1 MEYKGLYILLRL
13 SDRVSYYTN
22 YDIQGVA
29 LSISEVISE
38 EENFYQIP
46 LYAVAEQGT
55 GDDKGQYRVISEPF
69 FSVQEAKDWIDD
81 TNYLNSLSK
90 KE

>member
-22 YDIQGVA
+22 YDTNGIA

-38 EENFYQIP
+38 EDDFYQVP

-55 GDDKGQYRVISEPF
+55 GDDEGQYRVISEPF
-69 FSVQEAKDWIDD
+69 FSVEDAKDWIDD
-81 TNYLNSLSK
+81 YQYLKSDS
-90 KE
+90 

>member
-22 YDIQGVA
+22 YDTNGIA

-38 EENFYQIP
+38 EDDFYQVP

-55 GDDKGQYRVISEPF
+55 GDDEGQYRVISEPF
-69 FSVQEAKDWIDD
+69 FSIEEAKDWIDD
-81 TNYLNSLSK
+81 YRYLKSDS
-90 KE
+90 

>member
-13 SDRVSYYTN
+13 SDRVSYYEN
-22 YDIQGVA
+22 FDNVGNA

-46 LYAVAEQGT
+46 IYAIAEQGT
-55 GDDKGQYRVISEPF
+55 EDDTGQYRVIAEPF
-69 FSVQEAKDWIDD
+69 FTTSEAKDWIDD
-81 TNYLNSLSK
+81 YKNS
-90 KE
+90 

>member
-1 MEYKGLYILLRL
+1 MEYKGFYILLRL

-22 YDIQGVA
+22 FDNIGNA

-38 EENFYQIP
+38 EDEFYQIP
-46 LYAVAEQGT
+46 LWAIAEQGT
-55 GDDKGQYRVISEPF
+55 GDDEGQYRILSEPF
-69 FSVQEAKDWIDD
+69 FSVEDAKDWIDD
-81 TNYLNSLSK
+81 YYCQNQTPK

>member
-1 MEYKGLYILLRL
+1 MKYKGLYILLRL

-22 YDIQGVA
+22 YNRTGVA

-38 EENFYQIP
+38 EEDFYQVP

-55 GDDKGQYRVISEPF
+55 GDDEGQYRIISEPF
-69 FSVQEAKDWIDD
+69 YSTDEAKEWIDA
-81 TNYLNSLSK
+81 YLS
-90 KE
+90 

>member
-1 MEYKGLYILLRL
+1 MEHKGLYILLRL

-22 YDIQGVA
+22 YNTNGIA

-38 EENFYQIP
+38 EDDFYQVP

-55 GDDKGQYRVISEPF
+55 GDDEGQYRVISEPF
-69 FSVQEAKDWIDD
+69 FSVEEAKDWIDD
-81 TNYLNSLSK
+81 YHYLKSDS
-90 KE
+90 